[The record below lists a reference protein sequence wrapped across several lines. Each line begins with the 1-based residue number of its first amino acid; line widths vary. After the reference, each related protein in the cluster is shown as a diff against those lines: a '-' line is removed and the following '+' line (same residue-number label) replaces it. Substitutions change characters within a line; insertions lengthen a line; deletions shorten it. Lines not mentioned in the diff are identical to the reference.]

1 MFAVIFIPIGVW
13 ALLQG
18 AVMPAITFFVMAV
31 LLPITAIIAW
41 DLIGRFWIP
50 RYVMVLDSGAVLR
63 YETGRT
69 KRIAWEDVRPPFNVR
84 RLGTGLRKVDIEAIQ
99 LSTGGGRVV
108 LYVDANIGRALESSY
123 HAWSSRRGRPGE
135 ITEKRLSLDRIIA
148 GEGSKAYGYA
158 WIALGVAFASVTM
171 VLAFVL
177 AGVSNIVFDLLV
189 IVVAVSTL
197 GMASLFGLAEI
208 RSQARYI
215 LHGMLAGYI
224 PLTSVLVLLVIGTM
238 DQIFLIPLLIIAV
251 FGPLNYIL
259 VWWKIS
265 KAERG
270 DSPSAPEPKGA

>member
-1 MFAVIFIPIGVW
+1 
-13 ALLQG
+13 
-18 AVMPAITFFVMAV
+18 MPAITFFVMAV
-31 LLPITAIIAW
+31 LLPIIALIAW

-63 YETGRT
+63 YKTGRT
-69 KRIAWEDVRPPFNVR
+69 KRITWEDVRPPFNVR

-123 HAWSSRRGRPGE
+123 EAWSSRRGWPGE
-135 ITEKRLSLDRIIA
+135 IVEKRFPLDRIIA

-158 WIALGVAFASVTM
+158 WIALGVALASVMM

-177 AGVSNIVFDLLV
+177 AGVSNIVFDFWV
-189 IVVAVSTL
+189 IVVAVSVA

-208 RSQARYI
+208 RSQAKYI

-238 DQIFLIPLLIIAV
+238 DQTFLILLVIIAM

-270 DSPSAPEPKGA
+270 DSPNAPEPKGA